1 MIRLFRHYVPTSLV
15 VLSLSEALIFVLAVY
30 VALSASLEHAAPV
43 PGMGDTEVYPKALV
57 FALVML
63 VTMTATGLYQRRLRD
78 SPWGVTFRIGVG
90 FLLGGFVLAL
100 VAIAFPWAS
109 FGRDEFLL
117 SS

>member
-43 PGMGDTEVYPKALV
+43 PGMGDTEVYPK
-57 FALVML
+57 ALVML